1 MRCFNISEVQNQVL
15 QGNAFELINQLPD
28 TSIDTI
34 ITSPPY
40 WRQVQYSEN
49 EDELGQESTPQEYIE
64 KICLLFNKL
73 KPKLK
78 DHGSLWVNVADNYFS
93 NKLKRTKSKKSQ
105 LHPLSLAAI
114 PELFKT
120 SMIYNFEWICRND
133 IIWYKPN
140 ARPSGGVSSRFGIDY
155 ERLFWFTKKPRY
167 YFVTQRLPH
176 EWIEKDNLS
185 LIGKS
190 SKAELVNEKGKE
202 STGMHEVLSLRGKP
216 RTRRYHPLG
225 KLMRSVWPI
234 EIQPE
239 EIPYVIYP
247 TIWTINTTGYSG
259 KHFAPFPTKLVQRV
273 LTSTCPRRICMG
285 CGKPIFDSLVEN
297 YYPRTTLKILC
308 TCGTDLESNSSVPG
322 CVYDPLAGTG
332 TVAKAAIESGR
343 NFIVSE
349 ILEDNIQQ
357 IHRRISKAEFKEY
370 YVMEFLDYR
379 EQLKQGSTEQ

>member
-1 MRCFNISEVQNQVL
+1 MISEVQNQVL
-15 QGNAFELINQLPD
+15 HGDAFELIDQFSN
-28 TSIDTI
+28 TSIDTV

-40 WRQVQYSEN
+40 WRQVRYSEN
-49 EDELGQESTPQEYIE
+49 EEELGQEGTPQEYIE
-64 KICLLFNKL
+64 KICHLFKKL

-78 DHGSLWVNVADNYFS
+78 DYGSLWVNVSDNYIS
-93 NKLKRTKSKKSQ
+93 SKLKRIESKHSTP
-105 LHPLSLAAI
+105 HPLSLTAI

-120 SMIYNFEWICRND
+120 TMIYKFNWICRND

-155 ERLFWFTKKPRY
+155 ERLFWFTKNPQY

-190 SKAELVNEKGKE
+190 SKAELVDGERKE

-234 EIQPE
+234 EIQPD
-239 EIPYVIYP
+239 EIPFVIHP
-247 TIWTINTTGYSG
+247 TIWTINTAGYSG
-259 KHFAPFPTKLVQRV
+259 KHFAPFPTKLVHRV
-273 LTSTCPRRICMG
+273 LTATCPRKVCKE
-285 CGKPIFDSLVEN
+285 CGKPILDPLVEN
-297 YYPRTTLKILC
+297 YYPSTTRKILC
-308 TCGTDLESNSSVPG
+308 ACGTTLESDCSTPG

-343 NFIVSE
+343 NYIVSE
-349 ILEDNIQQ
+349 ILEENVKQ
-357 IHRRISKAEFKEY
+357 IHCRIEKAEFKEFY
-370 YVMEFLDYR
+370 MMNFLDYS
-379 EQLKQGSTEQ
+379 ELLKK

>member
-1 MRCFNISEVQNQVL
+1 MRCLIIPEVQNQVL
-15 QGNAFELINQLPD
+15 HGDAFELIHKLPNN
-28 TSIDTI
+28 SIDTV

-40 WRQVQYSEN
+40 WRQVRYSEN
-49 EDELGQESTPQEYIE
+49 EGELGQENTPQDYIE
-64 KICLLFNKL
+64 KICHLFNIL
-73 KPKLK
+73 KSKLK
-78 DHGSLWVNVADNYFS
+78 DYGSLWVNVADNYVS
-93 NKLKRTKSKKSQ
+93 NKLKKTEPRTGSKQSQ

-120 SMIYNFEWICRND
+120 TMIYKNGWICRND

-140 ARPSGGVSSRFGIDY
+140 ARPSGGVSSRFGVDY
-155 ERLFWFTKKPRY
+155 ERLFWFIKSPHY

-176 EWIEKDNLS
+176 EWISKDNLS

-190 SKAELVNEKGKE
+190 SKAELIDGKR
-202 STGMHEVLSLRGKP
+202 STGMHDVLSLRGKP

-234 EIQPE
+234 EIHPE
-239 EIPYVIYP
+239 EIPFVIYP

-259 KHFAPFPTKLVQRV
+259 KHFAPFPSKLVHRI
-273 LTSTCPRRICMG
+273 LTTTCPRRICKN
-285 CGKPIFDSLVEN
+285 CKKPIFDPLVEK

-308 TCGTDLESNSSVPG
+308 SCGTALESNSSTPG

-332 TVAKAAIESGR
+332 TVAKVAIECGR

-349 ILEDNIQQ
+349 ILLDNIQQ
-357 IHRRISKAEFKEY
+357 IHSRIQKAEFNAY
-370 YVMEFLDYR
+370 YMMEFLDYS
-379 EQLKQGSTEQ
+379 EKLKQR